1 MKSKSKWTEQRD
13 LFFMNKFGIY
23 FKEWKAKDKKNTQG
37 EFARQ
42 ICAIRSKKTGEK
54 CPVTNGY
61 VSDWLHGRWFP
72 NEYLP
77 EIAEVLGIKEE
88 DLLMHTHDDLYEL
101 SSEYMTNIGD
111 TKIKDFCKEAGLD
124 LQFLFTVRTLF
135 GDEFGKSFPF
145 WTPIDRTQGRVVNLI
160 DNMYSHRDLSCLAKS
175 APMDNG
181 NDIFQAEVE
190 IEKNGNTEKRIITMS
205 EQDILLLRDIQEDVK
220 DFIRYRFFA
229 RREEMEREG
238 QKASLRSWKPNKAGG
253 EVFVPLNASELNEID
268 KYFNGYV
275 DKDSKKQ
282 E

>member
-88 DLLMHTHDDLYEL
+88 DLLPHTHDDLYEL
-101 SSEYMTNIGD
+101 SSEYMTNLGD
-111 TKIKDFCKEAGLD
+111 TKIKTFCDEAGLD
-124 LQFLFTVRTLF
+124 LHFLYAVRKLF
-135 GDEFGKSFPF
+135 GDEFSECFPF
-145 WTPIDRTQGRVVNLI
+145 WTPIGRTSGRLTDI
-160 DNMYSHRDLSCLAKS
+160 LDNMCSHMDLSCLSKS

-205 EQDILLLRDIQEDVK
+205 EQDILLLRDIQKDVK

-229 RREEMEREG
+229 RREEMKREG
-238 QKASLRSWKPNKAGG
+238 QEASRRAWKPLKGG
-253 EVFVPLNASELNEID
+253 GKGFVGLTASDLNEID
-268 KYFNGYV
+268 RYFHGYV

-282 E
+282 G